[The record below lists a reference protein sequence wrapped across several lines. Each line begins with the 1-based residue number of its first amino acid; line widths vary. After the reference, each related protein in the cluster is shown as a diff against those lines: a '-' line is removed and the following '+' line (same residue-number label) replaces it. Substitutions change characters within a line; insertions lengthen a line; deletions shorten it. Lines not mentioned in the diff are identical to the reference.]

1 MQKVITI
8 NLNGNAYQLEETGYD
23 ALREYLAEAARALEG
38 NPDRAE
44 IISDLEQ
51 AIADKC
57 RHVLGPH
64 KSVVTSAEVEQIIR
78 EMGPIDATAGAGG
91 ARADAGPAAGASA
104 APGAK
109 KLFRIPEGAM
119 IGGVCTGLAAYFA
132 VDVIIVRIGFVLAAA
147 LTHGAGILAYV
158 AMMFLVPEA
167 NTPDQ
172 RAAAG
177 TAPFNAQDVVDRAK
191 RGYAEGTRRL
201 RWQWRRQQRQWRR
214 NAPAAPFAAPG
225 VVYAAPPPPAI
236 ALALLPVFALAN
248 LALFLAMAAV
258 VITLVNTGEVFGRA
272 LPEDV
277 PLWAAVLVL
286 LVAYQVLSSPLRAG
300 ARWSRAQP
308 GWYAFWNTVI
318 ALVGM
323 AFVFW
328 IASTHMPEIR
338 EFLER
343 VPDLLRD
350 FMQAVRDLLSRD

>member
-23 ALREYLAEAARALEG
+23 ALRAYLDDAARALEG

-57 RHVLGPH
+57 RHVLGAH
-64 KSVVTSAEVEQIIR
+64 KSVVTSAEVAQIIT
-78 EMGPIDATAGAGG
+78 EMGPIDASEGIGG
-91 ARADAGPAAGASA
+91 GGTGAGPASGASA
-104 APGAK
+104 TPGAK
-109 KLFRIPEGAM
+109 KLFRIPDGAM

-132 VDVIIVRIGFVLAAA
+132 VDVTIVRIGFVLAAA
-147 LTHGAGILAYV
+147 LTHGAGILVYV

-167 NTPDQ
+167 TTPDQ

-214 NAPAAPFAAPG
+214 SAPAAPVMAPG
-225 VVYAAPPPPAI
+225 VVYAARPPRI
-236 ALALLPVFALAN
+236 AVALLPVFALAN

-258 VITLVNTGEVFGRA
+258 LVMLVNTGEVFGRA

-286 LVAYQVLSSPLRAG
+286 LVGYQVLSSPLRAG
-300 ARWSRAQP
+300 ARWSQAQP

-328 IASTHMPEIR
+328 IASNNMPELR

-343 VPDLLRD
+343 MPEILRD
-350 FMQAVRDLLSRD
+350 FGDAVRDVVSRE